1 MMNSMN
7 HWADAFEAMPEQ
19 QFFKLIRL
27 YLGEVQTPYNRQRLI
42 SQLASFIKNAENT
55 QSILSYL
62 DKKDITFLT
71 AIYLIPNVSQQT
83 LLDFFS
89 GIGISDFYAT
99 LSNLSERL
107 IIYST
112 KDKYSDNVCYH
123 INPILFEPLKPYLS
137 IESIFPEHKIENH
150 FVEDSFCLSQNFL
163 AAFISY
169 IRINKIGCKND
180 GTIKKNDFTKLEEI
194 FLEQICY
201 LQLLVNAFLNLSL
214 LKDDGKSFILNNS
227 RIEEFAKL
235 SQFEQYSLLC
245 VASCCHFSREGLRK
259 YAQLLMN
266 VLNSIPEEGFSA
278 KEVLRLLVLASTQKE
293 NKSSFGAKS
302 RFSQIL
308 EQTKI
313 KEQSENSNQE
323 SNVSANLFEVMI
335 ESAISFGLLTFSG
348 TTENGTK
355 IYKKNKLPELIP
367 ITDNIPKVLNIDSSF
382 TVTLMPGLSLDSLLP
397 LLSFISIKKSGI
409 VTEFEIT
416 RQSISVGFD
425 EGWNPNS
432 IFSELEKFINYE
444 LPQNLKINVLEW
456 YKSYNSA
463 RLFSGYVLKVTDS
476 NIAIAENNPKIKK
489 YIKEKLAEGIY
500 LLDISIDSDIKTFIK
515 DSGLDFLGKIQQA
528 EPSPENLSFP
538 KLFEN
543 PSVLISLEETL
554 KSSNKKTLNVKESHQ
569 KITKLEELVKQKEIS
584 QQQKESLLYKI
595 SNRLILSENQ
605 LNSTSIRTEILEADG
620 MDFAGKNHLIE
631 VAIKEDD
638 MMELTFPSGNS
649 SGFFTIVGKPLKIV
663 KQVGESI
670 VEFQCEPS
678 KEIENFL
685 ISKITHLKR
694 IHF

>member
-1 MMNSMN
+1 MNSMN

-323 SNVSANLFEVMI
+323 SNVSANLFEVII

>member
-1 MMNSMN
+1 MNSMN
-7 HWADAFEAMPEQ
+7 HWADAFEAMPEE

-89 GIGISDFYAT
+89 GIGISDFYTT

-355 IYKKNKLPELIP
+355 IYKKNKLSELIP

-543 PSVLISLEETL
+543 PSVLVSLEETL

-663 KQVGESI
+663 KKVGESI

>member
-278 KEVLRLLVLASTQKE
+278 KEILRLLVLASTQKE

-456 YKSYNSA
+456 YKSYSSA